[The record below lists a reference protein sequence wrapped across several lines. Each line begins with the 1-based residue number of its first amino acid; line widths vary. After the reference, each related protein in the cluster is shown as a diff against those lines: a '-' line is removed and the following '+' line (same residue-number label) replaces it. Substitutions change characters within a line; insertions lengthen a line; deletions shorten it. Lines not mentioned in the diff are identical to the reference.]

1 MDNLPINAVDLAILV
16 VVVLSGL
23 LAFSRGFV
31 HEFLGLLAW
40 IGAAL
45 VTLHFFLP
53 AQAIARDII
62 AIEILAD
69 IAAGLVLFLVVLFF
83 FSLISRTIG
92 KRVRESSI
100 GFLDRSLGLLFGFA
114 RGALIVCLLWLVL
127 SWLMPPADRPNW
139 VQEARALP
147 FLESGAELIREV
159 VPQELVLPGEDG
171 RDQELVNP
179 DPPLQ
184 PGTTNGAE
192 DEEDPSG
199 YTDDSRREMNRLMEQ
214 QQ

>member
-16 VVVLSGL
+16 VLVLSGL

-31 HEFLGLLAW
+31 HEFLGLIAW

-69 IAAGLVLFLVVLFF
+69 IAAGLVLFLVALFF

-100 GFLDRSLGLLFGFA
+100 GFLDRSLGLLFGLA
-114 RGALIVCLLWLVL
+114 RGALVVCLLWLVL
-127 SWLMPPADRPNW
+127 SWLMPPADRPQW

-147 FLESGAELIREV
+147 LLESGAELIRDV
-159 VPQELVLPGEDG
+159 VPQELVLPGEDTRG
-171 RDQELVNP
+171 QETVDP
-179 DPPLQ
+179 VPPLQ
-184 PGTTNGAE
+184 PDTSNGE
-192 DEEDPSG
+192 TEEEEQSG

>member
-1 MDNLPINAVDLAILV
+1 MDNLPINAVDLVILV

-31 HEFLGLLAW
+31 HEFLGLIAW
-40 IGAAL
+40 IGAAF

-53 AQAIARDII
+53 AQEIARDII

-69 IAAGLVLFLVVLFF
+69 IAAGLVLFLVALFF
-83 FSLISRTIG
+83 FSLISRSIG

-100 GFLDRSLGLLFGFA
+100 GFLDRSLGFLFGLA

-127 SWLMPPADRPNW
+127 SWLMPPADRPQW

-147 FLESGAELIREV
+147 LLENGAELLRDV
-159 VPQELVLPGEDG
+159 VPRELVLPGEDN

-179 DPPLQ
+179 VPPLQ
-184 PGTTNGAE
+184 PGTTNGEA
-192 DEEDPSG
+192 DEEGPNG
-199 YTDDSRREMNRLMEQ
+199 YSEDSRREMKRLMEQ